1 MVDLYGKCIGAPHID
16 LKAVCVFPENSVQL
30 MDSAGEPLIASH
42 FSKIEGADG
51 EKVVKFLRVCRF
63 EFPWAG
69 KFTWLAPALNYGKQ
83 VNTMFSL
90 FLDLPNDV
98 FFGFV

>member
-1 MVDLYGKCIGAPHID
+1 MDFLHLVDLYGKCIGAPHID

-51 EKVVKFLRVCRF
+51 GF
-63 EFPWAG
+63 AG
-69 KFTWLAPALNYGKQ
+69 LSFHGQANSHGWPQ
-83 VNTMFSL
+83 H
-90 FLDLPNDV
+90 
-98 FFGFV
+98 